1 MEWGGLEVVINRNNG
16 KTNPIQKSSH
26 FFLFLKLGWLVT
38 VLGEKTNIQEA
49 EGTCLVQQGCSRNDC
64 IVDKRIRNVT

>member
-38 VLGEKTNIQEA
+38 VLGGKKQSFKKQKALVLFNRDVPEKTA
-49 EGTCLVQQGCSRNDC
+49 L
-64 IVDKRIRNVT
+64 